1 MEVSRQVFD
10 VFADCRHPELIYL
23 FKREIG
29 QSVDDVIKDLGC
41 EAAAKDLARELKL
54 RLAEIEDPETIE
66 DEDEKME
73 L

>member
-10 VFADCRHPELIYL
+10 VFADCRHPELLYL